1 MTCRDSE
8 RGWNELI
15 DMERAFAR
23 GDAAGI
29 GQVDPAMADLERAL
43 LDHAEDC
50 AACRGVG
57 LRYQILRRALQAGVH
72 LQSPPAGLADR
83 ILAEIERPSPAA
95 WAVYGETRPW
105 RIGPAAMAMAGMVAI
120 AVGMAFYL
128 THINRTLRARLDR
141 PATVLHPTPGPH
153 GHDEG
158 PESKTIP
165 PAGVRNLNT
174 AVADATAATWD
185 LARSASEPAARIS
198 RQVLSAATEAD
209 REPSLP
215 NPDAGLE
222 TVSTGASVL
231 SLAALAPDT
240 AAAEAMLQQVGDH
253 LATGVRPLSD
263 TARHAFRFLLGPA
276 SAKPDVPANPPAPK
290 GA

>member
-1 MTCRDSE
+1 MTCRDYE
-8 RGWNELI
+8 RGWNALI
-15 DMERAFAR
+15 DMDRAYAR
-23 GDAAGI
+23 RDAVGAD
-29 GQVDPAMADLERAL
+29 QLDPAMADTKRAL
-43 LDHAEDC
+43 LHHAADC
-50 AACRGVG
+50 SACRQLGM
-57 LRYQILRRALQAGVH
+57 RYQILRRAIQAGVH
-72 LQSPPAGLADR
+72 SQSPPVGLADR
-83 ILAEIERPSPAA
+83 ILAEIERPSPSA
-95 WAVYGETRPW
+95 WVVYGEPRSQLIP
-105 RIGPAAMAMAGMVAI
+105 PAIVAFAAI
-120 AVGMAFYL
+120 AAVLIAVFLPLSYL
-128 THINRTLRARLDR
+128 NRDLQSRLDR
-141 PATVLHPTPGPH
+141 PKTVLHPTPGPS
-153 GHDEG
+153 GHDEVS
-158 PESKTIP
+158 ETVAVDARS
-165 PAGVRNLNT
+165 LDT

-198 RQVLSAATEAD
+198 RQVLDVATEAD

-215 NPDAGLE
+215 NSDAGLE

>member
-15 DMERAFAR
+15 DMERAIAR

-29 GQVDPAMADLERAL
+29 GQVDPAVADLERAL

-57 LRYQILRRALQAGVH
+57 LRYQVLRQAIQARRKPQ
-72 LQSPPAGLADR
+72 LPSAGLADR
-83 ILAEIERPSPAA
+83 ILAEIERPSPSA
-95 WAVYGETRPW
+95 WAVYVEATSESIPHAL
-105 RIGPAAMAMAGMVAI
+105 PALAAMAAI
-120 AVGMAFYL
+120 FIGIALYL
-128 THINRTLRARLDR
+128 PTVNRAMRRQQLDR
-141 PATVLHPTPGPH
+141 PSIVLHPTPTPKSDGAHHETVAVNVP
-153 GHDEG
+153 
-158 PESKTIP
+158 
-165 PAGVRNLNT
+165 NLNT

>member
-50 AACRGVG
+50 AACCLVAS
-57 LRYQILRRALQAGVH
+57 RYQVLRQAIQVGSKP
-72 LQSPPAGLADR
+72 QPPPAGLADR
-83 ILAEIERPSPAA
+83 ILAQIERPSPSA
-95 WAVYGETRPW
+95 WAVYEEATSE
-105 RIGPAAMAMAGMVAI
+105 RIPYALPVLAAI
-120 AVGMAFYL
+120 AAIFIAIALYL
-128 THINRTLRARLDR
+128 PTVNRAVRRQQLDR
-141 PATVLHPTPGPH
+141 PSIVLHPTPAPKSDGAQ
-153 GHDEG
+153 DE
-158 PESKTIP
+158 TV
-165 PAGVRNLNT
+165 PAWASNLNT

-198 RQVLSAATEAD
+198 RQVLSAATLAD

>member
-23 GDAAGI
+23 GEAAGI

-50 AACRGVG
+50 AACCLVAS
-57 LRYQILRRALQAGVH
+57 RYRILRRALQAGVH

-120 AVGMAFYL
+120 AVGMALYL
-128 THINRTLRARLDR
+128 THINQTLQARLDR
-141 PATVLHPTPGPH
+141 PTTVLHPTPAPH
-153 GHDEG
+153 GHDESA
-158 PESKTIP
+158 ESKTIP
-165 PAGVRNLNT
+165 AGARNLNT

-215 NPDAGLE
+215 NADAGLE
-222 TVSTGASVL
+222 TVSAGASVL

-253 LATGVRPLSD
+253 LATEVRPLSD

-276 SAKPDVPANPPAPK
+276 TAKPAIPAKPPAPK